1 MNIADQVLF
10 LKSQEKHKMDETI
23 SEEVTKKED
32 KSKNKSEK
40 HFDEKKERE
49 DTTLDLTAKDGKT
62 SEIKTREESIIDC
75 ITRFLDNLIIILLIL
90 VIFSL
95 LSNLVYYMRFYLF

>member
-10 LKSQEKHKMDETI
+10 LKSQEKQKMDETI
-23 SEEVTKKED
+23 SEKVTKKED

-40 HFDEKKERE
+40 HFDEKKQRE
-49 DTTLDLTAKDGKT
+49 DTTLDLTKDGKT

>member
-10 LKSQEKHKMDETI
+10 LKSPEKYMMDENI
-23 SEEVTKKED
+23 SEEVTKKE
-32 KSKNKSEK
+32 NKSEK
-40 HFDEKKERE
+40 HFDAKIQRE
-49 DTTLDLTAKDGKT
+49 DTTLDLTKDGKT

>member
-1 MNIADQVLF
+1 M
-10 LKSQEKHKMDETI
+10 MDENI
-23 SEEVTKKED
+23 SEEVAKKE
-32 KSKNKSEK
+32 NKSEK
-40 HFDEKKERE
+40 HFDEKIQRE
-49 DTTLDLTAKDGKT
+49 DTTLDLTKDGKT
-62 SEIKTREESIIDC
+62 SEIKTREESVIDC

>member
-10 LKSQEKHKMDETI
+10 LKSQEKHMMDETI
-23 SEEVTKKED
+23 SEEVTKKEN
-32 KSKNKSEK
+32 KSNNNSEK
-40 HFDEKKERE
+40 HFDEKIQRE
-49 DTTLDLTAKDGKT
+49 DTTLDLTKDGKT

-95 LSNLVYYMRFYLF
+95 LSNLVYYMRLYLF